1 MLLNK
6 LAYNITKNGKYL
18 AKDTY
23 IDLGSSPINKDVD
36 VTFYTYNIVS
46 ICPAYGVHMVNIWF
60 ISSLNL
66 ERDNNLIFPY
76 TILKDKSTWKNLW
89 AINHTAWVYA
99 QHIISQ
105 LLLLSLIIRQ
115 IHCLVTGCYLSS

>member
-1 MLLNK
+1 MVPLNK
-6 LAYNITKNGKYL
+6 LTYNITKNSKYL

-23 IDLGSSPINKDVD
+23 VDLGSSLINKDID
-36 VTFYTYNIVS
+36 IIFYTYNIVS
-46 ICPAYGVHMVNIWF
+46 ICPAYRVHMVNIRF

-89 AINHTAWVYA
+89 AINYTTWVYA
-99 QHIISQ
+99 
-105 LLLLSLIIRQ
+105 
-115 IHCLVTGCYLSS
+115 